1 MTSFRLAGVDL
12 AWQPERNPSAV
23 ALGALHGPRL
33 SVDAVTGSL
42 LSLDE
47 VMSAIDRE
55 GQPHGVAVDA
65 ALIIRNK
72 TGQRAC
78 ERDLNKDYRSRSAGC
93 HPSNL
98 TLYPDAA
105 SVKLGETLST
115 RGLKHHG
122 QPAKPWQIECYPHP
136 AIIELFSLPERL
148 RYKKGSVKHKRGG
161 QIRLAQLIQERASD
175 TGLAVEFTQSL
186 ASIFDPEHIAALRG
200 KALKANEDQLDA
212 IVCLLIAAHYQASLP
227 TTCYGDRETGYIVVP
242 NGSRENQA

>member
-1 MTSFRLAGVDL
+1 MTTYRLAGVDL

-23 ALGALHGPRL
+23 ALGALHGQRL

-42 LSLDE
+42 VSLDE

-65 ALIIRNK
+65 ALIIRNQA
-72 TGQRAC
+72 GQRPC

-105 SVKLGETLST
+105 SVKLGESLSA
-115 RGLKHHG
+115 RGLKHYG
-122 QPAKPWQIECYPHP
+122 EPAGPWQIECYPHP

-148 RYKKGSVKHKRGG
+148 RYKKGSVKEKRGG
-161 QIRLAQLIQERASD
+161 QIRLAELIQERASD
-175 TGLAVEFTQSL
+175 TGLSVVFSESVAP
-186 ASIFDPEHIAALRG
+186 IFDPQLIAALRG

-212 IVCLLIAAHYQASLP
+212 IVCLLIAAHYQAGSAVEA
-227 TTCYGDRETGYIVVP
+227 YGDTASGYIVVP
-242 NGSRENQA
+242 TPFA